1 MPDYLGFRSLEKHEH
16 AMNGIISM
24 RQLIAILLLFISF
37 MGTAQAGKKPDDKMI
52 SNSYAFISQHPDLL
66 HRLRGL
72 EAYKKGRFSEA
83 FTNFR
88 RAAKYADK
96 PSQGMLAEMLWKG
109 EGVVVDKPQAYAWI
123 DIAAERAYPT
133 MVLSREKMWSLLSED
148 ERKQAVVVGLELY
161 KYYGDDVAKKRLE
174 NVLRKAR
181 NNITGSRVGYI
192 GYLAITIDT
201 PSGQQTVD
209 GEFYYQDKFWKPAEY
224 WQWQDTAWKN
234 PPTGKVDIGPL
245 QAQPT
250 GDK

>member
-1 MPDYLGFRSLEKHEH
+1 MRRIIIVLL
-16 AMNGIISM
+16 AMFG
-24 RQLIAILLLFISF
+24 LVGVAE
-37 MGTAQAGKKPDDKMI
+37 AGKQPQDKIIM
-52 SNSYAFISQHPDLL
+52 NSESFINDHPDIL

-72 EAYKKGRFSEA
+72 RAYKQGRYSEA
-83 FTNFR
+83 FTNFK

-109 EGVVVDKPQAYAWI
+109 EGVAADKIQAYAWI
-123 DIAAERAYPT
+123 DIAAERLYPT
-133 MVLSREKMWSLLSED
+133 MVLSREKMWSMLTAE
-148 ERKQAVVVGLELY
+148 ERKQATVVGIELY

-174 NVLRKAR
+174 TVLRRAR
-181 NNITGSRVGYI
+181 NNVTGSRLGFVGYMT
-192 GYLAITIDT
+192 ITIDT

-245 QAQPT
+245 QTTP
-250 GDK
+250 DKPVPANASGSDKPKP